1 MPTVMGFRCRDGIV
15 LCADQQVSTTGALK
29 SHERTITV
37 EVEERQ
43 SIVLAYS
50 GLPSLAREF
59 RNEIRKKIGH
69 AEIPSD
75 LLYLAAS
82 EVLTDMGRRHAS
94 MDLQLL
100 IGKAAV
106 FDTPIL
112 FEFDGSALRTA
123 DDFSFLGTDNSSLL
137 RFQAE
142 TMYSPRMNVEE
153 ATNLAI
159 YLIHNARQYY
169 INMDVHGGPINTAIM
184 RSGDE
189 SCQILLEEDVLKRL
203 RTGISKLTL

>member
-15 LCADQQVSTTGALK
+15 LCADQQVSSTGALK
-29 SHERTITV
+29 SYERTITV

-59 RNEIRKKIGH
+59 RKEIRKTIAH

-82 EVLTDMGRRHAS
+82 EVLTDMGRHHAN

-100 IGKAAV
+100 IGRAAV
-106 FDTPIL
+106 FETPAL
-112 FEFDGSALRTA
+112 FEFDGSVLRVA
-123 DDFSFLGTDNSSLL
+123 DDFTFLGTGNSSSL

-142 TMYSPRMNVEE
+142 TMYSPQMNIEE

-159 YLIHNARQYY
+159 HLIHHAGQYMG
-169 INMDVHGGPINTAIM
+169 MDIYGGP
-184 RSGDE
+184 
-189 SCQILLEEDVLKRL
+189 
-203 RTGISKLTL
+203 